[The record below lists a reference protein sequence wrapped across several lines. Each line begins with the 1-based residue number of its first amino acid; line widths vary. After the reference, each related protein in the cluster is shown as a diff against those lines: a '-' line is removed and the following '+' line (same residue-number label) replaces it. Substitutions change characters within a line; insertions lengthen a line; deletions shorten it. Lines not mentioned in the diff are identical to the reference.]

1 MKMGH
6 GNAKYKGM
14 AATADV
20 TAGCNEHALGTRK
33 NGRSRHAMAENSAPI
48 GSQAAR

>member
-14 AATADV
+14 AAAADV
-20 TAGCNEHALGTRK
+20 TARRNGHAMGTRK
-33 NGRSRHAMAENSAPI
+33 DGRSRHAMAENSAPI
-48 GSQAAR
+48 GSQASG